1 MTTINLKDGKLR
13 TSEEWQ
19 KLQPDTVVL
28 DPDGWDR
35 QNFEYSWHEELISL
49 AEYGKRVNSST
60 IKLTGKTLEEFRK
73 FIKLS
78 KKEKINFIK
87 NNYPN
92 L

>member
-60 IKLTGKTLEEFRK
+60 IKMTGKTLKEFRK

>member
-49 AEYGKRVNSST
+49 AEYGKRVNGST